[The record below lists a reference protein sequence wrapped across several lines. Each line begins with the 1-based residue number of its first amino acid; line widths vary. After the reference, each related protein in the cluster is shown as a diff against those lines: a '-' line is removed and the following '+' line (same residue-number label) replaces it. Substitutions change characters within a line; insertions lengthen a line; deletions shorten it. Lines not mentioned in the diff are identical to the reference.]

1 MIVRTYYLS
10 MQSIACIITD
20 ENSVASSQI
29 ICLGGPNK
37 CITLYIN
44 ASATICAVQSL
55 SGTAIIKLV
64 WSQVITNNRW
74 HPPKACG
81 MVLISIN
88 RSCIGA

>member
-1 MIVRTYYLS
+1 M
-10 MQSIACIITD
+10 ACIIAV

-37 CITLYIN
+37 YITLYIN

-64 WSQVITNNRW
+64 WSQVITSNRW
-74 HPPKACG
+74 YPLKACG
-81 MVLISIN
+81 IVLLSVDK
-88 RSCIGA
+88 SCMGA